1 MTQTIK
7 WQASVDLNGRPT
19 QEFYV
24 SSDTNR
30 RVTGALWLPEGKS
43 AELLMIFGHGASGD
57 RYQAPICELA
67 ARFVQEANIAV
78 LSMDGPVHGL
88 RQVGPGGRAALG
100 QEFSRPECVDDM
112 VVDWDIAISVVTG
125 REDLQISKLAYFGL
139 SMGSIFGIP
148 LIAHR
153 TDFVVATLGLLGSS
167 GAVSFLADRITQNAA
182 KILIPV
188 LYLMQLEDELFD
200 RKGYLDVFDQ
210 LASKNKRLH
219 ANPGLHPNVP
229 QEEIDFSFEFMMK
242 YINV

>member
-1 MTQTIK
+1 MTQEMK
-7 WQASVDLNGRPT
+7 WQDSVDLNGHPT

-30 RVTGALWLPEGKS
+30 TVTGALWLPKGRP
-43 AELLMIFGHGASGD
+43 ADILMIFGHGASDD
-57 RYQAPICELA
+57 RYQTPICELA
-67 ARFVQEANIAV
+67 ARFIQEANIAV

-100 QEFSRPECVDDM
+100 QEFRRPECIDDM
-112 VVDWDIAISVVTG
+112 VNDWDIAISAVTE
-125 REDLQISKLAYFGL
+125 RQDLQISKLAYFGL

-167 GAVSFLADRITQNAA
+167 GAVSFLGDRIIEDAA
-182 KILIPV
+182 KISIPV

-200 RKGYLDVFDQ
+200 RDGYLKVFDQ
-210 LASKNKRLH
+210 LSSKDKRLH
-219 ANPGLHPNVP
+219 ANPGLHPDVP
-229 QEEIDFSFEFMMK
+229 QEEVDFSFEFLMK
-242 YINV
+242 YING